1 MKEKQNL
8 YPTFSDI
15 EGQIHKCEYAN
26 NYLNISLLD
35 KYCHSSQSDGF
46 SIKYVEDGLERYYVN
61 RSCFEIGPQSYLL
74 FNGTHDVRVEIDSP
88 KHVKGVCLTISNE
101 LVSEIIASLLQPG
114 SLHPDAGVSS
124 FFYTS
129 NFLENQYSA
138 AGNALGEELLSL
150 SRVITHGG
158 LALNEINNELFYTV
172 AQKLVAEQVR
182 VFRQLQYI
190 PSIKSETR
198 KELFRRVNKGKEFM
212 DAAYI
217 SALSIEQI
225 AREASMSEYHFFRL
239 FKKVFGTSPHQYI
252 IKKRLELATRLL
264 QQGCPVSR
272 TAFDCGFSDIFSF
285 SKAFKKFYGVSPSS
299 LIPGK
304 TNY

>member
-1 MKEKQNL
+1 MKEKHQL

-15 EGQIHKCEYAN
+15 EGKIYKCAYES

-35 KYCHSSQSDGF
+35 KYCHSSESDGF

-74 FNGTHDVRVEIDSP
+74 FNGNNDVRVEIDSP

-101 LVSEIIASLLQPG
+101 LISDIVASLLQPG
-114 SLHPDAGVSS
+114 SQYPDPGVSS
-124 FFYTS
+124 FFCTN
-129 NFLENQYSA
+129 NFLENQYCA

-150 SRVITHGG
+150 SRVITNNG
-158 LALNEINNELFYTV
+158 LAQNEINNDLFYTV
-172 AQKLVAEQVR
+172 AQKLVTEQVR

-198 KELFRRVNKGKEFM
+198 KELYRRVNKGKEFI
-212 DAAYI
+212 DACYL
-217 SALSIEQI
+217 STLSIKQI

-252 IKKRLELATRLL
+252 IKKRLELATSLL
-264 QQGCPVSR
+264 QQGCPVSK
-272 TAFDCGFSDIFSF
+272 TAFDCGFPDIYSF
-285 SKAFKKFYGVSPSS
+285 SKAFKKLFGIPPSS

-304 TNY
+304 SNG